1 MSWEI
6 GGGLAEWRLDGHKGR
21 LHASERADKAEFVG
35 VAVRLSIGLE
45 DFDDLRADF
54 EAASKKVV
62 EASREY
68 DSGFVESS
76 QLSSR
81 TNFAAPI
88 LPD

>member
-1 MSWEI
+1 M
-6 GGGLAEWRLDGHKGR
+6 
-21 LHASERADKAEFVG
+21 
-35 VAVRLSIGLE
+35 RLSIGLE